1 LIVVLNYEFVLLK
14 KNKFFIG
21 NKKKRIMSWEM
32 QLDDKLLE
40 DLYKWIDSLPLTR
53 PKKRID
59 RDFSDGKYYFLFQNI
74 NSSFY

>member
-1 LIVVLNYEFVLLK
+1 
-14 KNKFFIG
+14 
-21 NKKKRIMSWEM
+21 MSWEM